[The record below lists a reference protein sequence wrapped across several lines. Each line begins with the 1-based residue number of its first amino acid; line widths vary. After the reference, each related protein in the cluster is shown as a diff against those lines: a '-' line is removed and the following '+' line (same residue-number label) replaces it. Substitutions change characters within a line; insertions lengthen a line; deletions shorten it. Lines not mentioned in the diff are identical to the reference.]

1 MGILSGIV
9 VAPQSRAAEA
19 GAEILS
25 AGGNAFDAAVAAG
38 FAQAATDPFM
48 CGIGGFG
55 IGQVY
60 VAATGQNW
68 CVQFYGRAGANAR
81 PDQWADKINASDPDH
96 KYVQGFPNEIGY
108 QSIGVPG
115 TVAGLHEIHKRWGK
129 LPWAEL
135 LRPAERLLREGYPL
149 YQYIADY
156 FTYPAGP
163 PAKPSQ
169 KQRFA
174 ATPEMARI
182 WLKPDGS
189 FRDLGELVQLTD
201 YADTVARL
209 AEAGGDDFYRGE
221 IGAKIAADWHANGAI
236 LTGDD
241 LRNFQA
247 TVVPAIGGSYRGL
260 SVMVPP
266 PPGGGVT
273 VLQMLNILEQFD
285 LGALG
290 HNSVAY
296 LEVLIRSMQVAALE
310 RKARL
315 GDPAFVDVP
324 LAAMLDKG
332 WAATVAADISAGR
345 IKPNGE
351 KPADPGTT
359 HMTVCDDQG
368 NAVAITHT
376 LGMGSGVV
384 TPGLGFQ
391 YNNAIGGFDPEPGKA
406 NSIAPGK
413 ARISAMS
420 PTMVMRDGRPY
431 LVLGSPGSNAIVNAI
446 LQTIVNVMDFGM
458 SPVEAVSVPRVHCEG
473 GPVALET
480 RFLQQ
485 TARELTASG
494 HTVKHGAIGY
504 DTLQG
509 RIQLAVADGQGSW
522 HGASDPRRDGGIAAR
537 G

>member
-1 MGILSGIV
+1 MSGIV

-19 GAEILS
+19 GAEILR

-38 FAQAATDPFM
+38 FAQAAADPFM

-55 IGQVY
+55 IGQVFL
-60 VAATGQNW
+60 AATGESW
-68 CVQFYGRAGANAR
+68 CVQFYGRAGAGAR
-81 PDQWADKINASDPDH
+81 PEQWAGRINTDDPDH
-96 KYVQGFPNEIGY
+96 KYVEGFPNEIGY

-115 TVAGLHEIHKRWGK
+115 TVAGLHEIHKRWGR
-129 LPWAEL
+129 LPWADL
-135 LRPAERLLREGYPL
+135 LLPAERLLREGYPL

-169 KQRFA
+169 RQRFS

-189 FRDLGELVQLTD
+189 FRDVGETINLPD
-201 YADTVARL
+201 YAETVARI
-209 AEAGGDDFYRGE
+209 AQAGGDDFYRGD
-221 IGAKIAADWHANGAI
+221 IGAAIAADWEANGAI
-236 LTGDD
+236 LTRAD
-241 LRNFQA
+241 LAAFRA
-247 TVVPAIGGSYRGL
+247 TVVPAVAGSYRGL
-260 SVMVPP
+260 GVTVPP

-285 LGALG
+285 LAALG
-290 HNSVAY
+290 HNSPAY
-296 LEVLIRSMQVAALE
+296 LEVLIRAMQVAALE
-310 RKARL
+310 RKAKL
-315 GDPAFVDVP
+315 GDPEFVEVP
-324 LAAMLDKG
+324 LQAMMDKA
-332 WAATVAADISAGR
+332 WAAGVAADIRAGR
-345 IKPNGE
+345 ITPGGE
-351 KPADPGTT
+351 RAADPGTT
-359 HMTVCDDQG
+359 HLTVCDNDG

-376 LGMGSGVV
+376 LGMGSGVI

-391 YNNAIGGFDPEPGKA
+391 YNNAIGGFDPEPGRA
-406 NSIAPGK
+406 NSLAPGK

-420 PTMVMRDGRPY
+420 PTMVMQEGRPY
-431 LVLGSPGSNAIVNAI
+431 MVLGSPGSNAIVNAI
-446 LQTIVNVMDFGM
+446 LQTIVNAVDFGM
-458 SPVEAVSVPRVHCEG
+458 SPIEAVSAPRVHCEG
-473 GPVALET
+473 GPVSLET
-480 RFLQQ
+480 RFLQA
-485 TARELTASG
+485 TARALTATG

-509 RIQLAVADGQGSW
+509 RVQLAVADGAGGW